1 MEKAHTPSPT
11 ARNLGGR
18 REGGKSIAGLKIP
31 VYKRPGNRQSE
42 GQPEPDEKMKYWL
55 SLLTTLFPDLLMKY
69 IFFYLYFSSD
79 SE

>member
-42 GQPEPDEKMKYWL
+42 GQLESDEKKKKWL
-55 SLLTTLFPDLLMKY
+55 PLLTT
-69 IFFYLYFSSD
+69 FFLTY
-79 SE
+79 